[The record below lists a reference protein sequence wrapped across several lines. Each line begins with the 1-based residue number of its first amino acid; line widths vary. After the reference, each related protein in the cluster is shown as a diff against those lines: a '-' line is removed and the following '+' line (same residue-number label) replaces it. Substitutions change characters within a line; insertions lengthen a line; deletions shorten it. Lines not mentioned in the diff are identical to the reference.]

1 MTGVDSRS
9 LEEALRNSSQ
19 AALLAYFERRASD
32 RADAADMLG
41 ELMLQAWRRTEAL
54 PDEPERQRMWLF
66 TMARHVLANHRR
78 SARNRHALV
87 EKVAGRTSRSGRRR
101 ASARAADVRDA
112 VRRLPEQQRELVML
126 VHWDRFTIVDA
137 AELTGTNPST
147 ARSRYAAARIALQ
160 EALGE
165 AIGS

>member
-1 MTGVDSRS
+1 MTGVDSHG
-9 LEEALRNSSQ
+9 LEQALRDSSP
-19 AALLAYFERRASD
+19 ALLAYFERRASD

-41 ELMLQAWRRTEAL
+41 ELMLQAWRRTAAL

-78 SARNRHALV
+78 SARNRHAVV
-87 EKVAGRTSRSGRRR
+87 EKMRAVLHVQTDEPDIGVAV
-101 ASARAADVRDA
+101 DVRDA
-112 VRRLPEQQRELVML
+112 VRRLPEHQRELVML
-126 VHWDRFTIVDA
+126 VHWDRFTIVEA
-137 AELTGTNPST
+137 AELMDTNPST

-165 AIGS
+165 TIGS

>member
-1 MTGVDSRS
+1 MTGVDSHR
-9 LEEALRNSSQ
+9 LEEALRNSSP
-19 AALLAYFERRASD
+19 ALLAYFERRASD

-41 ELMLQAWRRTEAL
+41 ELMLQAWRRTSAL

-87 EKVAGRTSRSGRRR
+87 EKVR
-101 ASARAADVRDA
+101 AVLHNQGDEPDIGAAADVRDA

-137 AELTGTNPST
+137 AELMDTNPST

-165 AIGS
+165 TIGS

>member
-1 MTGVDSRS
+1 MTGVDSRRF
-9 LEEALRNSSQ
+9 EEALRNSSP
-19 AALLAYFERRASD
+19 ALLAYFERRASD

-87 EKVAGRTSRSGRRR
+87 EKVR
-101 ASARAADVRDA
+101 AVLHDQGDEPGFGAAADVRDA